1 MPWAYLIVVG
11 VIALA
16 VVLTLRPVRRRP
28 LLARLSFYLAVGTG
42 ELPFVV
48 WWTLAA
54 LTALAAPGHR
64 LLAWPGMLALALA
77 LLTAAGVVPILRR
90 GLRAREVLEAAL
102 HDARLS
108 PARRP
113 RPWWRFVIWPWPTV
127 PRAVRLVRDVA
138 YGPHP
143 AQSFDYYVRRR
154 RPGRRAPVFIHL
166 HGGGFVRG
174 RKNRDARP
182 LLHRLARHG
191 WVSISADY
199 RLLPEGEFP
208 ANLQD
213 VQRLI
218 AWVGE
223 HAEEL
228 GADPERIVIAGSSA
242 GAQLATLAGMSGEP
256 VRGVVG
262 LYGYY
267 GRQRSRSTIPSDPRA
282 YDGTAAPPFF
292 IVHGDHD
299 TYLSAFTARAF
310 VAWLG
315 QVSSQRVVYAE
326 LPGAQHGFDQFHSP
340 RFAAVCDAVEDFATM
355 VTRPVS

>member
-1 MPWAYLIVVG
+1 MPWAYLAVVG
-11 VIALA
+11 VVALA
-16 VVLTLRPVRRRP
+16 VAVTLRPVRRRP

-48 WWTLAA
+48 WWTLIA
-54 LTALAAPGHR
+54 LTVLAAAGHE
-64 LLAWPGMLALALA
+64 LFAWPGVLALGAA
-77 LLTAAGVVPILRR
+77 VVTAIGVVPVLRR
-90 GLRAREVLEAAL
+90 GLRAREVLEDAL

-113 RPWWRFVIWPWPTV
+113 RPWWRFVVWPWPTV
-127 PRAVRLVRDVA
+127 PRSVRLVRDVA
-138 YGPHP
+138 YGPHRS
-143 AQSFDYYVRRR
+143 QLFDYYVRRH

-166 HGGGFVRG
+166 HGGGFIRG

-182 LLHRLARHG
+182 LLQRLARHG

-208 ANLQD
+208 ANFDD

-218 AWVGE
+218 AWVRE

-228 GADPERIVIAGSSA
+228 GADPDRIVIAGSSA
-242 GAQLATLAGMSGEP
+242 GAQLAALAGMSGEP

-267 GRQRSRSTIPSDPRA
+267 GRQRTRSQIPSDPRA
-282 YDGTAAPPFF
+282 YDGSLAPPFF
-292 IVHGDHD
+292 VVHGDRD

-315 QVSSQRVVYAE
+315 QVSAQPVVYAE
-326 LPGAQHGFDQFHSP
+326 LPGAQHGFDQFVSP

-355 VTRPVS
+355 VTRSTS